1 MALYS
6 GGKDGYNR
14 VRQKKEA
21 LGLTIFDIMGPVM
34 VGPSSSHTA
43 GAVRI
48 GRTARRL
55 LGSQPVRAD
64 ILLHGSFAATGAG
77 HGTDRAI
84 VAGLLD
90 VAPDDERIPSSL
102 LLAEKMGMA
111 VTIRTGEII
120 GAHPNTTQ
128 LTVTDAGGQTLTVS
142 ASSLG
147 GGRIRVNAIDG
158 MAAAFSG
165 ELPTLIIR
173 NEDRPGILSEV
184 TRALSEN
191 GANIATVQ
199 LYRDRRGG
207 LAVTVIECDGPLEP
221 SLRAALA
228 GLDGVVQCT
237 YLDMEEA

>member
-1 MALYS
+1 M
-6 GGKDGYNR
+6 
-14 VRQKKEA
+14 
-21 LGLTIFDIMGPVM
+21 TIFDIMGPVM

-48 GRTARRL
+48 GRTVRRL
-55 LGSQPVRAD
+55 LGSQPIRAD
-64 ILLHGSFAATGAG
+64 ILLHGSFAATGSG

-90 VAPDDERIPSSL
+90 MAPDDERIPSSL
-102 LLAEKMGMA
+102 WLAEKNGMA
-111 VTIRTGEII
+111 VTIRTGEIP

-128 LTVTDAGGQTLTVS
+128 LTVTNADGRTLTVS

-207 LAVTVIECDGPLEP
+207 LAVMVIECDGPLET

-228 GLDGVVQCT
+228 AQDGVVRCT